1 MQFLEQE
8 TDNFIKCPI
17 CGGKCS
23 YVSHG
28 GYDEP
33 PENITYCVKCGYTE
47 YYFYYDGD
55 STYVE
60 SYMFNEEKQQYESK
74 RICSV
79 HGGKDPKELKKMLL
93 KELEKMDMTLEDLI
107 QLRKDCSEFRR
118 KKYAK
123 EEKEKLETEARWK
136 RGDLNQGELL
146 TIHKFLTKEITKLEN
161 LKSKGIITQIEI
173 EDNFEGLI
181 EEVTF
186 TIDQKKCDEY
196 VGEKQLA
203 QIEFAKKNETPL
215 FASTSCYNCH
225 TEIYNLTQ
233 STKTLFGKE
242 FAVICEP
249 LTLER
254 CSTSLIT
261 GCPRCNKSYVD

>member
-8 TDNFIKCPI
+8 TDDFIKCPI

-33 PENITYCVKCGYTE
+33 PENITHCVKCGYTE

-60 SYMFNEEKQQYESK
+60 SYVFNEEKQQYESN
-74 RICSV
+74 RICVV
-79 HGGKDPKELKKMLL
+79 HGEKDLKEYKTMLLKELKKMN
-93 KELEKMDMTLEDLI
+93 MTLEDLI

-118 KKYAK
+118 KKLVK
-123 EEKEKLETEARWK
+123 EEKERLEAKARWG
-136 RGDLNQGELL
+136 REDFNQEEREA
-146 TIHKFLTKEITKLEN
+146 IHEFLTKEVAKLES
-161 LKSKGIITQIEI
+161 LKSKGLITQIEV
-173 EDNFEGLI
+173 EDDFEGLI

-186 TIDQKKCDEY
+186 TIDQRKCDEY
-196 VGEKQLA
+196 AYEKQLA

-225 TEIYNLTQ
+225 TNIYNLTQ
-233 STKTLFGKE
+233 STKTLFGKD

-261 GCPRCNKSYVD
+261 GCPICNRSYVD